1 MIACQLNDFTHQVG
15 LLDNMMS
22 SVVDDG
28 DASSIDGNSKNS
40 SDSNGSDGESTGT
53 TGQGQEKSKSK
64 RRREENGNGSSS
76 SSMAKV
82 RKTDGKGRTGI
93 RSNS

>member
-1 MIACQLNDFTHQVG
+1 
-15 LLDNMMS
+15 MMVMPVALMGIVRI
-22 SVVDDG
+22 VVIRMVVMG
-28 DASSIDGNSKNS
+28 KVL
-40 SDSNGSDGESTGT
+40 EPR
-53 TGQGQEKSKSK
+53 GQGQEKSKSK

-82 RKTDGKGRTGI
+82 RKTDGKGKTGI